1 MSSKK
6 IKQLMVGSGLIK
18 ELNGDSA
25 ALKLFLA
32 TLEDEITDIII
43 DSNDSPK
50 LALTPQIQETVTA
63 IERFFF
69 DDE

>member
-18 ELNGDSA
+18 ELNGDSV